1 METSKVY
8 ELLHIVDDMTRF
20 GATTNF
26 CAQRPESLLIPVAKQ
41 PGRRAQNGMKNCKQ
55 HSDCLRR

>member
-1 METSKVY
+1 MCKDNIPTDNPSKWKFPKFH

-41 PGRRAQNGMKNCKQ
+41 PGRRA
-55 HSDCLRR
+55 